1 MSTVAEVSE
10 ALPRLTTR
18 ELQQIESLLIRLC
31 RERKAGIIFDDSYG
45 VLKEEDVA
53 AVRQETLDI
62 LDGKA
67 ANP

>member
-31 RERKAGIIFDDSYG
+31 RERKAGIIFDDSCG